1 MNRDRIVILI
11 GAACLAF
18 ASYYVFLRLVA
29 GDALKESPF
38 LAIEPSA
45 LQVGMKDMGEL
56 ERGLADDLKLLTSDD
71 CVMIELQSLAI
82 AKLAN
87 DLRVDVPKAVAK
99 SSQGDWTKL
108 LDATID
114 RAKKLAAAAEDPEKA
129 EGPKVNQAYRDLT
142 ETCLVCHTAFGV
154 KSR

>member
-1 MNRDRIVILI
+1 MQRDRIVILL
-11 GAACLAF
+11 GAACIAF
-18 ASYYVFLRLVA
+18 ASYYVFSRLIA

-45 LQVGMKDMGEL
+45 LKVGMMEMGEL

-71 CVMIELQSLAI
+71 CAIIEFESLAI

-87 DLRVDVPKAVAK
+87 DLKLNVPKAIAK
-99 SSQGDWTKL
+99 ASLGDWTKL

-114 RAKKLAAAAEDPEKA
+114 RAKKLATAAEDPEKA
-129 EGPKVNQAYRDLT
+129 EGPKVYQAYRDLT
-142 ETCLVCHTAFGV
+142 ESCLICHTAFGIE
-154 KSR
+154 

>member
-1 MNRDRIVILI
+1 MAVTRNSISSCPLGPGSSFCLI
-11 GAACLAF
+11 
-18 ASYYVFLRLVA
+18 
-29 GDALKESPF
+29 
-38 LAIEPSA
+38 
-45 LQVGMKDMGEL
+45 
-56 ERGLADDLKLLTSDD
+56 
-71 CVMIELQSLAI
+71 AI

-87 DLRVDVPKAVAK
+87 DLRVNVPKAVAK